1 MLETT
6 QLLSFKQKL
15 QQKRAI
21 LVPGAPNA
29 LAARV
34 ITDLGF
40 EAIYVTGAGVTNMS
54 LGLPDLAFVD
64 LTQIVQHTMAIRN
77 VTDLPLVVDA
87 DTGFGNAVNVAHTIR
102 MLERA
107 GASAVQ
113 IEESEDAEAL
123 RSFRRQGV
131 GCAAGDGRKG
141 QGGGRCPPIG

>member
-1 MLETT
+1 MI
-6 QLLSFKQKL
+6 QPMSFKQLL

-34 ITDLGF
+34 IADLGF

-54 LGLPDLAFVD
+54 LGLPDLSFVD

-87 DTGFGNAVNVAHTIR
+87 DTGFGNAVNVAQTIR
-102 MLERA
+102 MLERD
-107 GASAVQ
+107 GSIAVK
-113 IEESEDAEAL
+113 I
-123 RSFRRQGV
+123 
-131 GCAAGDGRKG
+131 
-141 QGGGRCPPIG
+141 